1 MYNEIQNF
9 WNYSTEQLLIMLES
23 DRSGLTESEAQKRQV
38 KYSSNVLKKNS
49 KLESLLLFISQFKSP
64 IIIILIIAAIIS
76 VFVGDAT
83 NAAIIFIIILLS
95 GLLSFWQE
103 SGAKNAVA
111 KLLEIVQ
118 IKSKV
123 YREGKSYEIP
133 VNEVVPG
140 DIIILSAGDIIPGD
154 SYIIEGNDLFVLEAA
169 LTGESYPVE
178 KYNAILPVETS
189 LGNRANCLWMGTH
202 VVSGT
207 AMAIV
212 VKTGKETEFGQI
224 SEELHIKPVETEFE
238 RGVTKF
244 GYLLMEV
251 TLVLVLMIFAI
262 NVYFHRPVLE
272 AFLFSLALAVGLT
285 PQLLPAIISIN
296 LAHGAKDM
304 AEKKVIVKRLA
315 SIENFGSM
323 NILCSDKTGTLTE
336 GNVHFKNSL
345 NYNGVDSEK
354 PLFYAYLN
362 ASFETGFNN
371 SIDEALRASKKFNI
385 DEYHKIEEIP
395 YDFIRKCLSVLVRVD
410 KPQNVNLDDSFQYP
424 SLMVTKG
431 AFDKI
436 IKICNKYEDEDG
448 KEVDLGLKQIELI
461 HDIYENLGN
470 QGLRVLGVAYKNIP
484 EGIKMDKNQ
493 EMDMTFSGFLVFY
506 DPPKKEIVQ
515 TINNLKEIGI
525 SLKIIT
531 GDNRMVAEAV
541 AKEIGFDDLSVITGT
556 ELSHMSNTALINMVS
571 KINIFAEV
579 EPNHK
584 ERIVTALRKAGNVV
598 GYMGDGINDVSA
610 LHSADVSI
618 SVDSA
623 VDVAKGTADI
633 VLLEKNLGVL
643 TEGVKEGRRTF
654 NNTLKYIFMASSAN
668 FGNMF
673 SMAGVSLFLS
683 FLPLLP
689 QQILVANLLTDF
701 PELTI
706 ATDNIDREMIERP
719 RRWDVKFIK
728 KFMLTFGLVSS
739 LYDYITFGVLLFIF
753 KSNTGQFRTGWFIES
768 VISASMAVL
777 IIRTRRTFY
786 QSRPSKPLFLT
797 TLLIGIVVI
806 LIPLTPLGTILGFET
821 LNMKVYIAIALI
833 IALYIITL
841 EFVKKIFYK

>member
-1 MYNEIQNF
+1 MDREIKNF
-9 WNYSTEQLLIMLES
+9 WNYSTEQLLILLES
-23 DRSGLTESEAQKRQV
+23 NRSGLTESEAQKRHV
-38 KYSSNVLKKNS
+38 LYSSNVLKKNS
-49 KLESLLLFISQFKSP
+49 KIEALILFISQFKSP
-64 IIIILIIAAIIS
+64 IIIILIIAAVIS

-103 SGAKNAVA
+103 RGAKNAVA

-118 IKSKV
+118 IKSEV
-123 YREGKSYEIP
+123 YREDKSYEIP
-133 VNEVVPG
+133 ANEVVPG
-140 DIIILSAGDIIPGD
+140 DIIILNAGDIIPGD
-154 SYIIEGNDLFVLEAA
+154 SYIIEGKDLFVLEAA

-178 KYNAILPVETS
+178 KFSAILPSETS
-189 LGNRANCLWMGTH
+189 LSNRTNCLWMGTH

-212 VKTGKETEFGQI
+212 IKTGKETQFGQI
-224 SEELHIKPVETEFE
+224 SEGLHLKPIETEFE

-296 LAHGAKDM
+296 LAHGAKEM

-345 NYNGVDSEK
+345 NYNGDENEK

-362 ASFETGFNN
+362 ASFETGYNN
-371 SIDEALRASKKFNI
+371 SIDEALRDSKKFNI
-385 DEYHKIEEIP
+385 EEYHKIEEIP
-395 YDFIRKCLSVLVRVD
+395 YDFIRKCLSVLVSVD
-410 KPQNVNLDDSFQYP
+410 KPQNTNLDESSQYP

-436 IKICNKYEDEDG
+436 IKICTKYEDEGG
-448 KEVDLGLKQIELI
+448 KQVELELKQLNLI

-470 QGLRVLGVAYKNIP
+470 HGLRVLGVAYKNIQ
-484 EGIKMDKNQ
+484 EGIKMDKSQ
-493 EMDMTFSGFLVFY
+493 ESNMTFSGFLVFY
-506 DPPKKEIVQ
+506 DPPKKDIAQ
-515 TINNLKEIGI
+515 TINHLKEIGI

-531 GDNRMVAEAV
+531 GDNKMVAEAI
-541 AKEIGFDDLSVITGT
+541 AKEIGFVDLSVITGT
-556 ELSHMSNTALINMVS
+556 ELSLMSNSALINMVS

-579 EPNHK
+579 EPSHK
-584 ERIVTALRKAGNVV
+584 ERIVAALRKAGNVV

-610 LHSADVSI
+610 FHSADVSI

-706 ATDNIDREMIERP
+706 ATDNIDKEMIESP
-719 RRWDVKFIK
+719 RRWDVKLIK

-753 KSNTGQFRTGWFIES
+753 KSDTGQFRTGWFIES

-786 QSRPSKPLFLT
+786 QSRPSKSLFLT
-797 TLLIGIVVI
+797 TLLIGVVVI
-806 LIPLTPLGTILGFET
+806 LLPFTSLGSILGFEPI
-821 LNMKVYIAIALI
+821 NMKIYIAIALI
-833 IALYIITL
+833 IILYIGTL
-841 EFVKKIFYK
+841 EVVKKIFYK